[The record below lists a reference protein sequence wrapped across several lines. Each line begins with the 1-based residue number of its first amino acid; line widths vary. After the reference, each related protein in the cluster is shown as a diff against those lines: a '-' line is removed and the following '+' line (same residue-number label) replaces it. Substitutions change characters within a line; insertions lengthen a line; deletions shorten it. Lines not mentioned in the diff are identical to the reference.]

1 MRQMKKKLQQNKQSL
16 SILLLLTMVAV
27 ILCVFLLRYYSV
39 ERESCV
45 RHLREYTQDTSVQ
58 IRRGVERSQNYMNK
72 ISNIIYDSFLLS
84 ESTGQQRLSTLGAVD
99 MLSRLELLM
108 PDGTL
113 YTPDGVT
120 TDPTLSFDYLSKM
133 GSGILPRSVDQH
145 SSNRY
150 VVRIFTPVRRS
161 GKTAAIL
168 CGVVDVD
175 RLAYI
180 FTTTAYDGKAQL
192 FLLEGRSGSC
202 LIDPWHDVPGKLQ
215 DFDRYS
221 FSRGYSHERLY
232 EEFFNAREGSTALR
246 GPNAPGK
253 YYMYYAPVG
262 CQDWMVMLAVPQNVA
277 FAQANSVLFLFGF
290 MVLLLV
296 VLSVIFFAW
305 FLWDVRQNQLRTDL
319 RLRGARYMQD
329 VQQTLFRA
337 HVHPERFGV
346 ALDKVTEYLAADA
359 TAFFSLEHDQLILRN
374 LSGAADKA
382 PPKNSDLFKA
392 FPQTAKAVMA
402 SGSFSSNRP
411 YAWGERDW
419 QSARSIGIRNIMLVR
434 LNAMDGKGVI
444 GILGAINTDVL
455 WDDTT
460 PLDQVALSFSMA
472 IENSRNYQTLAYMS
486 QVDELTGVMNRNSYE
501 TRVAELTGITGA
513 PIGCIYIDANGLHEI
528 NNHLGH
534 DAGDEMLR
542 AVADTLLSIFEKK
555 DVFRL
560 GGDEF
565 AVLVRAMSRQE
576 LELRAEKIS
585 QAVEKVGYS
594 VSLGLEWQENNPQV
608 AQVVSAAEATMR
620 QNKADYYA
628 NHGGER
634 QMRNLNTRM
643 EQTLAAKRDADS
655 LLSCLAPNFL
665 GIYFVDPKK
674 DTCRTMVGADFFK
687 DMLAQSKDSF
697 QGAMDIYIQ
706 SRVAPEDQQRM
717 LDFCHYD
724 HLVAALAQQVDM
736 HLDYH
741 RADGRSVHLQV
752 RQPRRAEDNEHEI
765 MWIFSMGRDT
775 AT

>member
-1 MRQMKKKLQQNKQSL
+1 MRRMKKKLQQNKQPL
-16 SILLLLTMVAV
+16 SILLLLTTVALV
-27 ILCVFLLRYYSV
+27 LCIFLLRYYSV

-45 RHLREYTQDTSVQ
+45 RHLREYTQDTAVQ
-58 IRRGVERSQNYMNK
+58 VQRGMERSQNYMNK
-72 ISNIIYDSFLLS
+72 ISDIVYDAFLVS
-84 ESTGQQRLSTLGAVD
+84 DSHGQQRLATLGAVD
-99 MLSRLELLM
+99 MLTRLELLM
-108 PDGTL
+108 PDGTI
-113 YTPDGVT
+113 YTPDLVT
-120 TDPTLSFDYLSKM
+120 TDPTLSFDYLSNQ
-133 GSGILPRSVDQH
+133 GSGILPRSVDQL

-150 VVRIFTPVRRS
+150 IVRIFTPVRRS
-161 GKTAAIL
+161 GKTVAIL
-168 CGVVDVD
+168 CGVMDVG
-175 RLAYI
+175 RLSHV
-180 FTTTAYDGKAQL
+180 FTTTAYDGKAKL

-202 LIDPWHDVPGKLQ
+202 LIDPWHDAPGKLQ

-221 FSRGYSHERLY
+221 FSRGYSHAQLY
-232 EEFFNAREGSTALR
+232 EELFNGRDGSTVLN
-246 GPNAPGK
+246 GPNASGK
-253 YYMYYAPVG
+253 HYVYYTPVG

-296 VLSVIFFAW
+296 LMSVAFFAW
-305 FLWDVRQNQLRTDL
+305 FLWDVRQNQIRTDL

-337 HVHPERFGV
+337 HVHPERFGE
-346 ALDKVTEYLAADA
+346 ALDKVADYLAADA
-359 TAFFSLEHDQLILRN
+359 TVFFSLEHDQLILRN

-382 PPKNSDLFKA
+382 PPKNSDLFKV
-392 FPQTAKAVMA
+392 FPQTAKTVMT
-402 SGSFSSNRP
+402 SGAFSSNRP

-419 QSARSIGIRNIMLVR
+419 QSARGMGMRNIMLVR
-434 LNAMDGKGVI
+434 LNAMDGEGII
-444 GILGAINTDVL
+444 GILGAINTDVQ
-455 WDDTT
+455 WDDTA

-472 IENSRNYQTLAYMS
+472 IENSRNYQLLAYMS

-501 TRVAELTGITGA
+501 TRIAELTGVTGA

-534 DAGDEMLR
+534 DAGDDMLR
-542 AVADTLLSIFEKK
+542 AVADTLLSNFEKK

-585 QAVEKVGYS
+585 QTVEKVGYS

-608 AQVVSAAEATMR
+608 AQVVTAAEATMR

-655 LLSCLAPNFL
+655 LLSCLAPSFL
-665 GIYFVDPKK
+665 GVYFVDPKK
-674 DTCRTMVGADFFK
+674 DTCRTMVGEDFFK
-687 DMLAQSKDSF
+687 DMLAQAKDSF

-706 SRVAPEDQQRM
+706 NRVAPEDQQRM

-724 HLVAALAQQVDM
+724 RLVAQLPQQGDM
-736 HLDYH
+736 HIDYL
-741 RADGRSVHLQV
+741 RADGQSVHLQI
-752 RQPRRAEDNEHEI
+752 RQPRRAGDDQHEI
-765 MWIFSMGRDT
+765 MWIFSMSRDVI
-775 AT
+775 